1 MSAKLR
7 TDQCCKALTN
17 GVPCLRPARE
27 LGHLCTMHYRSLS
40 APARAHLAWSAAWE
54 DSPERPLFSK
64 HLTTPQVGAI
74 ALLSYD
80 PIAGAEAILR
90 AG

>member
-1 MSAKLR
+1 M
-7 TDQCCKALTN
+7 
-17 GVPCLRPARE
+17 RPARE
-27 LGHLCTMHYRSLS
+27 LGNLCTMHYQSLS
-40 APARAHLAWSAAWE
+40 APARAHLQWSAAWE

-80 PIAGAEAILR
+80 PVAGAEAIL
-90 AG
+90 AAD

>member
-1 MSAKLR
+1 MSFKLR
-7 TDQCCKALTN
+7 KEQCCKALVD
-17 GVPCLRPARE
+17 GKQCLRPSRE
-27 LGHLCTMHYRSLS
+27 LGGLCTAHWRALS
-40 APARAHLAWSAAWE
+40 APARAHLQWGAAWE

-80 PIAGAEAILR
+80 PAAGAEAIL
-90 AG
+90 AAD